1 MKTKQLLILGAVF
14 VILAIIV
21 LLFENPFE
29 QSEYEKKVETAVALF
44 PNLDKEQVT
53 KIEIIATGETTTL
66 SKQAGGDWVVASMD
80 NYPADSEGVT
90 ELLTKVTEFK
100 NTQRVSNNPEKQ
112 SEFEVDSTGV
122 EAKLMDTNDNVL
134 AHLFVGKTTP
144 GFLSSYVRPADSN
157 DVYVAQGYLQSVF
170 NKGTR
175 TWKDRTLFSL
185 NKGIVTQLNIVS
197 PEETVELRLDAE
209 GAWEMIKPVAAAVKT
224 TEVDALLTTFSELD
238 TDDFAEAK
246 EPLAEYGLDTPQSTI
261 SAVLNDG
268 TTATLHIGNEEEGKL
283 YVKRDDKDT
292 VFRLFKSNV
301 DRLIKK
307 SETLKAEEPPPEVK
321 TE

>member
-1 MKTKQLLILGAVF
+1 MKTKQLLILGAIF
-14 VILAIIV
+14 VVLVIVV
-21 LLFENPFE
+21 LLFDNPFG
-29 QSEYEKKVETAVALF
+29 QSEYEKKVETAMPLF
-44 PNLDKEQVT
+44 PNFNEEQVV
-53 KIEIIATGETTTL
+53 KIEITATGETTTL
-66 SKQAGGDWVVASMD
+66 SKQNDNWVVASMD
-80 NYPADSEGVT
+80 NYPADGEGVA
-90 ELLTKVTEFK
+90 ELLSKVTEFK

-112 SEFEVDSTGV
+112 LEFEVDSTGV
-122 EAKLMDTNDNVL
+122 EAKLMDASDKVL

-170 NKGTR
+170 NKDTR
-175 TWKDRTLFSL
+175 TWKDRTIFNF
-185 NKGIVTQLNIVS
+185 NKGIATQLNIIS
-197 PEETVELRLDAE
+197 PEETVELRLDAD
-209 GAWEMIKPVAAAVKT
+209 GAWQMLKPIAAAAKT
-224 TEVDALLTTFSELD
+224 TEVDALLTTFSGLD

-246 EPLAEYGLDTPQSTI
+246 DELAEYGLDTPQSTI

-268 TTATLHIGNEEEGKL
+268 TTATLHVGKEEEGKL

-301 DRLIKK
+301 DRLMKK
-307 SETLKAEEPPPEVK
+307 SDTLKAEVPITEVE

>member
-1 MKTKQLLILGAVF
+1 MKTKQLFILGAIF
-14 VILAIIV
+14 VVLAIII
-21 LLFENPFE
+21 LLFENPFG
-29 QSEYEKKVETAVALF
+29 QSEYEKKVETAMPLF
-44 PNLDKEQVT
+44 PNFDEEQVV
-53 KIEIIATGETTTL
+53 KIEITATGETTTL
-66 SKQAGGDWVVASMD
+66 SKQNGSWVVASMD
-80 NYPADSEGVT
+80 NYPADGEGVA
-90 ELLTKVTEFK
+90 ELLSKVGEFK

-112 SEFEVDSTGV
+112 AEFEVDSTGV
-122 EAKLMDTNDNVL
+122 EAKLMDANGKVF

-170 NKGTR
+170 DKGTR
-175 TWKDRTLFSL
+175 TWKDRTIFSF
-185 NKGIVTQLNIVS
+185 NKGIVTQLNIIS
-197 PEETVELRLDAE
+197 PEETVELRLNPE
-209 GAWEMIKPVAAAVKT
+209 GTWQMIKPVAATAKT

-238 TDDFAEAK
+238 TDDFAEARD
-246 EPLAEYGLDTPQSTI
+246 ELAAYELDAPQSTI

-268 TTATLHIGNEEEGKL
+268 TTATLHVGKEEEGKL

-292 VFRLFKSNV
+292 VFRLFTSNV

-307 SETLKAEEPPPEVK
+307 SDTLKAEETPPEVE

>member
-1 MKTKQLLILGAVF
+1 MRTKQLLILGAIF
-14 VILAIIV
+14 VVLAIVV
-21 LLFENPFE
+21 LLFENPFG
-29 QSEYEKKVETAVALF
+29 QSEYQQKVETAMPLF
-44 PNLDKEQVT
+44 PNFDGEQVV
-53 KIEIIATGETTTL
+53 KIDIIATGETTTL
-66 SKQAGGDWVVASMD
+66 SKQNGGWVVASMD
-80 NYPADSEGVT
+80 NYPADGEGVA
-90 ELLTKVTEFK
+90 ELLSKVGEFK

-112 SEFEVDSTGV
+112 SEFEVDRTGV
-122 EAKLMDTNDNVL
+122 EAKLMDANDKVL

-170 NKGTR
+170 DKGTR
-175 TWKDRTLFSL
+175 TWKDRTIFSF
-185 NKGIVTQLNIVS
+185 NKGIVTQLNIIS
-197 PEETVELRLDAE
+197 PEETVELRLNAE
-209 GAWEMIKPVAAAVKT
+209 GTWQMIKPVAAAAKT
-224 TEVDALLTTFSELD
+224 TEVDTLLTTFSELD
-238 TDDFAEAK
+238 TDDFAEVRD
-246 EPLAEYGLDTPQSTI
+246 ELAAYELDAPQSTI

-268 TTATLHIGNEEEGKL
+268 TMATLHVGKEEEGKL

-307 SETLKAEEPPPEVK
+307 SDALKAEEPPVEAE

>member
-1 MKTKQLLILGAVF
+1 MKTKQLLILAAIF
-14 VILAIIV
+14 VVLAIVI
-21 LLFENPFE
+21 LLFENPFG
-29 QSEYEKKVETAVALF
+29 QSEYEKKVETATPLF
-44 PNLDKEQVT
+44 PNFNEEQVM
-53 KIEIIATGETTTL
+53 KIEITATDETTTL
-66 SKQAGGDWVVASMD
+66 SKQNDSWVVASMD
-80 NYPADSEGVT
+80 NYPADGEGVT
-90 ELLTKVTEFK
+90 ELLSKVTEFK

-112 SEFEVDSTGV
+112 AEFEVDSTGV
-122 EAKLMDTNDNVL
+122 EAKLIDANGKVL

-157 DVYVAQGYLQSVF
+157 DVYIAQGYLQSVF

-175 TWKDRTLFSL
+175 TWKDRTIFSF
-185 NKGIVTQLNIVS
+185 NKGIVTQLNVIS

-209 GAWEMIKPVAAAVKT
+209 GTWQMIKPVAAAAKA
-224 TEVDALLTTFSELD
+224 TEVDALLTAFSELD
-238 TDDFAEAK
+238 TDDFAEARDA
-246 EPLAEYGLDTPQSTI
+246 LTEYELDAPQSTI

-268 TTATLHIGNEEEGKL
+268 TTATLHVGKEEEGKL

-307 SETLKAEEPPPEVK
+307 SDALKAEGPPVEVE

>member
-1 MKTKQLLILGAVF
+1 MKTKQLLILGAIFIVL
-14 VILAIIV
+14 VIVV
-21 LLFENPFE
+21 LLFDNPFG
-29 QSEYEKKVETAVALF
+29 QSEYEKKVETAMPLF
-44 PNLDKEQVT
+44 PNFNKEQVV
-53 KIEIIATGETTTL
+53 KIEITATGETTTL
-66 SKQAGGDWVVASMD
+66 SKQNDNWVVASMD
-80 NYPADSEGVT
+80 NYPADGEGVA
-90 ELLTKVTEFK
+90 ELLSKVTEFK

-122 EAKLMDTNDNVL
+122 EAKLMDASDKVL

-144 GFLSSYVRPADSN
+144 GFLSSYMRPADSN

-170 NKGTR
+170 NKDTR
-175 TWKDRTLFSL
+175 TWKDRTIFNF
-185 NKGIVTQLNIVS
+185 NKGIATQLNIIS
-197 PEETVELRLDAE
+197 PEEMVELRLDAD
-209 GAWEMIKPVAAAVKT
+209 GAWQMLKPIAAAAKT
-224 TEVDALLTTFSELD
+224 TEVDALLTTFSGLD

-246 EPLAEYGLDTPQSTI
+246 DELAEYGLDTPQSTI

-268 TTATLHIGNEEEGKL
+268 TTATLHVGKEEEGKL

-301 DRLIKK
+301 DRLMKK
-307 SETLKAEEPPPEVK
+307 SDTLKAEVPITEVE

>member
-1 MKTKQLLILGAVF
+1 MKTKQLLILGAIFIVL
-14 VILAIIV
+14 VIVV
-21 LLFENPFE
+21 LLFDNPFG
-29 QSEYEKKVETAVALF
+29 QSEYEKKVETAMPLF
-44 PNLDKEQVT
+44 PNFNKEQVV
-53 KIEIIATGETTTL
+53 KIEITATGETTTL
-66 SKQAGGDWVVASMD
+66 SKQDDNWVVASMD
-80 NYPADSEGVT
+80 NYPADGEGVA
-90 ELLTKVTEFK
+90 ELLSKVTEFK

-122 EAKLMDTNDNVL
+122 EAKLMDASNKVL

-170 NKGTR
+170 NKDTR
-175 TWKDRTLFSL
+175 TWKDRTIFNF
-185 NKGIVTQLNIVS
+185 NKGIATQLNIIS
-197 PEETVELRLDAE
+197 PEETVELRLDAD
-209 GAWEMIKPVAAAVKT
+209 GAWQMLKPIAAAAKT
-224 TEVDALLTTFSELD
+224 TEVDALLTTFSGLD

-246 EPLAEYGLDTPQSTI
+246 DELAEYGLDTPQSTI

-268 TTATLHIGNEEEGKL
+268 TTATLHVGKEEEGKL

-301 DRLIKK
+301 DRLMKK
-307 SETLKAEEPPPEVK
+307 SDTLKAEVPITEVE